1 MSKQNREKE
10 QTKLKQGDAAFEDET
25 PEVVKHSEVSAIVK
39 LDEDLHLDSIEG
51 DELLSAL
58 KAEDENKLISA
69 LKYDD
74 EDPRSRRAQARDAML
89 TLEIAKQ
96 DGVKIKGDVVSVP
109 GRISLTLHSLIQTL
123 MAVITLCTTF
133 VHFIVFQK
141 NFILTVFV
149 IFIIQIGVILVYHTA
164 YRARRTGVRLFQII
178 MSFIFTA
185 LVDWGYI
192 DQIVHLPNPEMK
204 YALLVIGLV
213 AFNFIPFNALAHFI
227 FFGRGTRT
235 IIIKR

>member
-1 MSKQNREKE
+1 MSKLNREKE
-10 QTKLKQGDAAFEDET
+10 QTKLKQGDDEAVG
-25 PEVVKHSEVSAIVK
+25 VVRHSEVSAIVK
-39 LDEDLHLDSIEG
+39 LDEDLHLDNIEG
-51 DELLSAL
+51 DDLLAAL
-58 KAEDENKLISA
+58 QTEDRNTLISA
-69 LKYDD
+69 LKYDGK
-74 EDPRSRRAQARDAML
+74 DPRSRREQARDAML

-109 GRISLTLHSLIQTL
+109 GRISLTMHSLIQTL
-123 MAVITLCTTF
+123 LAVMTLCTTF

-149 IFIIQIGVILVYHTA
+149 VFIIQIGIILVYHTA
-164 YRARRTGVRLFQII
+164 YCARRTGIRLFQLI

-192 DQIVHLPNPEMK
+192 DQIVHLPKPEIPCT
-204 YALLVIGLV
+204 LLVIGLV
-213 AFNFIPFNALAHFI
+213 AFNLIPLNALAHFL

-235 IIIKR
+235 IILKR